1 MASCNLSA
9 IVSVTGDCTN
19 SGVGAF
25 LVNILGSNPPYF
37 YQSISPTFDPIATPL
52 PAGVTSFGQTNLSP
66 ATYTYLIFDS
76 CAGTPTQFYANVIIS
91 DGVCASLVGHSN
103 TTCNSSNGSI
113 SASTNNELTSTD
125 YFLYE
130 NIRGYITSANSINDV
145 YVFQNLSAGTYYVT
159 VNDGGGCTART
170 ESCIVKEST
179 PLDFGFYVVDNT
191 GCNPTPTGKV
201 FVTGIT
207 GFSPYIYQWSTGA
220 LTSSITGL
228 TQGVYQLTLTD
239 ATGCQTSKSAV
250 VNLAPQIGVSDYIP
264 VSPTCTG
271 SDGQITITITGG
283 TAPFNYVASNGQ
295 STITFDRTFSVTG
308 LSSGIYTIT
317 VTDAGL
323 CTKTF
328 TYTLTAPN
336 GFSILTV
343 GIVNSTCNNS
353 SGALSPI
360 NLVGGTPPFVY
371 TLTYP
376 SGNSI
381 QQTIN
386 GFSNQFQGLSAG
398 TYTLTIS
405 NAACSVTNTYTINNT
420 IKFDVNTTVTGSTC
434 DTNNGAVR
442 ISLTTGG
449 TSPYTYYFTGQPP
462 ISNTSQRPIT
472 INNLFAGTY
481 TLNVSDATNCTQ
493 TQTVVVP
500 DTPSIDFV
508 LDETDASNINNG
520 QIQVYITDGPPP
532 YTITW
537 SNNVNGQTGLTLT
550 NLSAGTYSVTIVDNN
565 GCELSRSVTIYG
577 FNSYGTY
584 GLYDYCES
592 TIEYNGITIQKKI
605 PQMYSEGYYDLVSG
619 ENNCVLNGAVFYSEV
634 TLAGV
639 SAQTQ
644 FYTSTSLGD
653 YPSDNQWFDAI
664 RDALLSYPVIGNVI
678 ILPAENRIT
687 IQTNCSDQSLSLDN
701 SQVTVALKISYDFS
715 CVCEI
720 PTPTPGPVIN
730 NCDMIYIQPSS
741 EAYAYEFSSDTSS
754 LLTISDYTYN
764 SPSIAFTSSKLWL
777 YSIGVNSS
785 SIQEYD
791 IQLNGFT
798 AVLNRTLSVGFELG
812 EAIGVKNNTTLV
824 TTDTSTQS
832 SYNQVN
838 TNYLNYFVELNITNN
853 SVATTNKSILSLNR
867 RIIGNL
873 VFSQNYSQMISLQV
887 DDTNLPSVSYFL
899 TVHETTNYNPL
910 IECELT
916 SIVGNPSGLF
926 VDNGLIYLLTDDT
939 NIYEISNTYPY
950 TQTINTTIGGAGIPN
965 SISQQTSCFSEE
977 LDLCYA
983 ECGGLVEVTST
994 NQSDIGDFETY
1005 VDIGS
1010 GVGVVEVTFQQLNFA
1025 TFNTPNRY
1033 LIEWNGVIVADSL
1046 WVLNNTTL
1054 SNASYSNITGTTS
1067 PPNLWRRIRH
1077 VYLYCEGNGN
1087 TASGSLMPNTN
1098 WISIGDSF
1106 TNNWQPLSPPSEIA
1120 DPSIPRS
1127 IGTPG
1132 QIGVVNNYPTPVS
1145 PSSYADLKLQFTK
1158 TSAGPNYMKVIV
1170 RTFTKGTFA
1179 FETTICP

>member
-1 MASCNLSA
+1 MAACNLSA

-37 YQSISPTFDPIATPL
+37 YQSISPTVDPL
-52 PAGVTSFGQTNLSP
+52 PYALPVGVTSFGQTNLSP
-66 ATYTYLIFDS
+66 GTYTYLIFDS
-76 CAGTPTQFYANVIIS
+76 CAGTPTQVYANVIIS

-103 TTCNSSNGSI
+103 TTCNLPNGSI

-130 NIRGYITSANSINDV
+130 NTGGYITSANSINDV
-145 YVFQNLSAGTYYVT
+145 YVFPNLSAGTYYVT

-179 PLDFGFYVVDNT
+179 PIDFGFYVVDNT

-250 VNLAPQIGVSDYIP
+250 VNLAPPITVIDYAPI
-264 VSPTCTG
+264 SPTCTG
-271 SDGQITITITGG
+271 SDGQIIITINGG
-283 TAPFNYVASNGQ
+283 TAPFNYVGSNGQ
-295 STITFDRTFSVTG
+295 STITFDRTFSLTG

-323 CTKTF
+323 CIQTF

-353 SGALSPI
+353 SGAISPI
-360 NLVGGTPPFVY
+360 NLVGGTPPFTY
-371 TLTYP
+371 TLVYP

-405 NAACSVTNTYTINNT
+405 NAACSLTNTYTINNT

-449 TSPYTYYFTGQPP
+449 TSPYTYYFTGQPT
-462 ISNTSQRPIT
+462 ISNTSQTAIT

-500 DTPSIDFV
+500 DTPSIDFTLV
-508 LDETDASNINNG
+508 PTDATNINNG
-520 QIQVYITDGPPP
+520 QIQTYITDGPPP

-550 NLSAGTYSVTIVDNN
+550 NLSAGTYSVTIIDNN

-605 PQMYSEGYYDLVSG
+605 PQMYAEGYYDLVSG
-619 ENNCVLNGAVFYSEV
+619 ETNCLLNSAVFYSEV

-644 FYTSTSLGD
+644 FYTSTGLGD

-715 CVCEI
+715 CVCNI
-720 PTPTPGPVIN
+720 PPIPGPRIDT
-730 NCDMIYIQPSS
+730 CDMLYIQPSS
-741 EAYAYEFSSDTSS
+741 ELYSYTYSSDTST
-754 LLTISDYTYN
+754 LLSIENYDYN
-764 SPSIAFTSSKLWL
+764 SPSMAVDTNKIWLYYVSGNQSYIREWIMQTDPEFLATYNRTITVPIPLGNSIGFVVGNELLSIDTSVTPNRYVLLDVTSS
-777 YSIGVNSS
+777 N
-785 SIQEYD
+785 
-791 IQLNGFT
+791 
-798 AVLNRTLSVGFELG
+798 
-812 EAIGVKNNTTLV
+812 
-824 TTDTSTQS
+824 
-832 SYNQVN
+832 
-838 TNYLNYFVELNITNN
+838 
-853 SVATTNKSILSLNR
+853 ATVTNKSNLGLNR
-867 RIIGNL
+867 EAVGPITRLANSLAVFLQDTSLFPTVDYYLSIISTYNYEQLIEIKLTPTVLGKPAGLFTDGGFLYL
-873 VFSQNYSQMISLQV
+873 VDELTFIYEIDLTSPYTITQTSQVGGAGDISSLYQFQKCLEGIV
-887 DDTNLPSVSYFL
+887 FELPSVGCGQNVFVVNGNGAQDGIYD
-899 TVHETTNYNPL
+899 TVVNLGPE
-910 IECELT
+910 
-916 SIVGNPSGLF
+916 SSGN
-926 VDNGLIYLLTDDT
+926 
-939 NIYEISNTYPY
+939 
-950 TQTINTTIGGAGIPN
+950 
-965 SISQQTSCFSEE
+965 
-977 LDLCYA
+977 
-983 ECGGLVEVTST
+983 
-994 NQSDIGDFETY
+994 
-1005 VDIGS
+1005 
-1010 GVGVVEVTFQQLNFA
+1010 VEVTFD
-1025 TFNTPNRY
+1025 TPTNTPMRY
-1033 LIEWNGVIVADSL
+1033 QLIWNGQVVADSQF
-1046 WVLNNTTL
+1046 LNDDFLSPTVPETQQVYDTTTL
-1054 SNASYSNITGTTS
+1054 NK
-1067 PPNLWRRIRH
+1067 
-1077 VYLYCEGNGN
+1077 YLYYPGYGNATTVVFN
-1087 TASGSLMPNTN
+1087 NDWYTN
-1098 WISIGDSF
+1098 GIETNLSF
-1106 TNNWQPLSPPSEIA
+1106 TSANIA
-1120 DPSIPRS
+1120 DYGFRFMGSTS
-1127 IGTPG
+1127 N
-1132 QIGVVNNYPTPVS
+1132 QIGVVPNYPTPVS
-1145 PSSYADLKLQFTK
+1145 YSFDPIIKLGFTK
-1158 TSAGPNYMKVIV
+1158 YNDQENYFIV
-1170 RTFTKGTFA
+1170 RVYAISNSNMSTFQFS
-1179 FETTICP
+1179 TTICP